1 MSQNKKKDY
10 YSILEIEKNAT
21 EDEIKK
27 AYRKLALQYHP
38 DKNPNNP
45 EAVEKFKEIAE
56 AYAVLNDKD
65 KRKMYDLTGSD
76 EDGFDFD
83 MGDGVNVDPF
93 VVFNSIFQQHMN
105 TFMNMRYEK
114 SFDMNDI
121 LHKFADPQTASAFSG
136 LSGLSGFGG
145 LPGIQIKVHTFPM
158 HSTLNEDDIEMLK
171 DNFIFMDANNNSDR
185 EYDNDDDDENE
196 GFDMFSTLFKGL
208 NKKGKKGKKKI
219 EQKIIYDKPEDI
231 IINVKV
237 SLKDILNK
245 DTKSISFERERIKN
259 GKSEK
264 KKKKI
269 DIPIYGREIV
279 LEGGGHEMKNYKN
292 KGDVIINIET
302 KSHKDFKRIHEY
314 DLLSSIN
321 IDKDLLEKDFNFIVS
336 LPNNEKIE
344 IYIEKDMLKNNKIIK
359 IENYGIPYEDND
371 EDNDEDSE
379 EEKLKEKRGDLYI
392 YFELSSK
399 SNIELIEKK
408 IENKINIK
416 LCSIFDLFEE

>member
-10 YSILEIEKNAT
+10 YTILEVDKNAT
-21 EDEIKK
+21 VEEIKK
-27 AYRKLALQYHP
+27 SYKKLALQYHP

-83 MGDGVNVDPF
+83 MSDGVNVDPF

-114 SFDMNDI
+114 SFDMNDL

-136 LSGLSGFGG
+136 LNGLSGFGG

-158 HSTLNEDDIEMLK
+158 HSTLDEDDMEMLK
-171 DNFIFMDANNNSDR
+171 DNFLFMDANNDN
-185 EYDNDDDDENE
+185 EDNDDEE
-196 GFDMFSTLFKGL
+196 EGGFDMFSSLFKGM
-208 NKKGKKGKKKI
+208 GKKGKKNIKKRI
-219 EQKIIYDKPEDI
+219 EKQIVYDKPDDI
-231 IINVKV
+231 VINVKV
-237 SLKDILNK
+237 SLKDILNEEK
-245 DTKSISFERERIKN
+245 KSISYERERIKN
-259 GKSEK
+259 GKSET

-269 DIPIYGREIV
+269 EIPIYGREIL
-279 LEGGGHEMKNYKN
+279 LEGGGHEMKNYQK

-321 IDKDLLEKDFNFIVS
+321 INKDLIEKEFKFILT
-336 LPNNEKIE
+336 LPNNEKIN
-344 IYIEKDMLKNNKIIK
+344 IKIEKDLLKDNKIIK
-359 IENYGIPYEDND
+359 IEKYGIPYIESD
-371 EDNDEDSE
+371 EDDKNENDV
-379 EEKLKEKRGDLYI
+379 KKRGDLYI
-392 YFELSSK
+392 YFEVGSK
-399 SNIELIEKK
+399 SDIELSE
-408 IENKINIK
+408 EGETIK
-416 LCSIFDLFEE
+416 SQEIKVCTIYDLFD

>member
-1 MSQNKKKDY
+1 MNQNKKKDY
-10 YSILEIEKNAT
+10 YSILEVDKNASV
-21 EDEIKK
+21 EEIKK
-27 AYRKLALQYHP
+27 SYKKLALLYHP

-83 MGDGVNVDPF
+83 MGDGANIDPF

-105 TFMNMRYEK
+105 SFMNMRYEK

-136 LSGLSGFGG
+136 LGGLSGFGG

-158 HSTLNEDDIEMLK
+158 HSTLDEDDIEMLK
-171 DNFIFMDANNNSDR
+171 DNFVFMDSKD
-185 EYDNDDDDENE
+185 EQSGDEDEDDEN
-196 GFDMFSTLFKGL
+196 GFDVFSSLFKGM
-208 NKKGKKGKKKI
+208 NKRGKKNGKKKI
-219 EQKIIYDKPEDI
+219 QKQVVYDKPEDI

-237 SLKDILNK
+237 SLKDILNEEK
-245 DTKSISFERERIKN
+245 KTISFERERIKN
-259 GKSEK
+259 NKSEK

-269 DIPIYGREIV
+269 DIPIYGKEIL
-279 LEGGGHEMKNYKN
+279 LEGGGHEMKNYQK

-302 KSHKDFKRIHEY
+302 KSNKDFKRIHEY
-314 DLLSSIN
+314 DLLSFII
-321 IDKDLLEKDFNFIVS
+321 IDKDLLEKEFKFIVT

-344 IYIEKDMLKNNKIIK
+344 IKIEKDLLKDNKIIK
-359 IENYGIPYEDND
+359 IDNYGIPYID
-371 EDNDEDSE
+371 DSDE
-379 EEKLKEKRGDLYI
+379 EEVKRRGDLYI
-392 YFELSSK
+392 YFEVGSN
-399 SNIELIEKK
+399 SNIELSKVEEISKVKEV
-408 IENKINIK
+408 K
-416 LCSIFDLFEE
+416 LCSIFDLFEDD